1 MPNRTNQPNL
11 KPAKARSGFAPVNGL
26 KLYYEIYGAGSPLI
40 MLHGGLGAID
50 MFGQVIPALAED
62 RQVIGVDL
70 QAHGR
75 TADIDRPLSFEM
87 MADDIAAL
95 IQYLGLENPDI
106 LGYSLGGGVALQTAI
121 RHPELLRKLIV
132 VSTAF
137 KSDNWYPEVRAGMRA
152 MNAAAAKTMIGSPPQ
167 QLYARIAPR
176 PEDWEKLVIKVGQ
189 LVSQDYDWSED
200 VKSIK
205 MPAMVVVGD
214 ADAIRPS
221 QAVLF
226 FELLGGGQ
234 ADAGWDGSK
243 MPKAR
248 LAVLPGTTH
257 YNIFSSPLLAPI
269 VTPFL
274 DAP

>member
-1 MPNRTNQPNL
+1 MPKSTTNVNT
-11 KPAKARSGFAPVNGL
+11 KPAPARSGFAPVNGL

-50 MFGQVIPALAED
+50 MFGQVIPAMAEG
-62 RQVIGVDL
+62 RQIVGVDL

-152 MNAAAAKTMIGSPPQ
+152 MNAAAAKIMIGSPPQ
-167 QLYARIAPR
+167 QMYARVAPR

-189 LVSQDYDWSED
+189 LVSQDYDWSEG

-269 VTPFL
+269 VTAFL